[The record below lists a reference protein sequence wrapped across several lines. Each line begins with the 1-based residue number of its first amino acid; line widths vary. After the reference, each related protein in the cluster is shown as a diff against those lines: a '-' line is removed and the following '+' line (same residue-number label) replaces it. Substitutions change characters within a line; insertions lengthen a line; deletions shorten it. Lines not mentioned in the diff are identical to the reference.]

1 MKEAIKRIIEICE
14 NTSYSFESKECMVA
28 SIINNNIK
36 DVIKQSAVD
45 WLQKSFS
52 NEQDQ
57 YYRYIAFYS
66 YNDPMKE
73 AKKSLVKHLSQ

>member
-1 MKEAIKRIIEICE
+1 MEEAIKRIIEICE

-28 SIINNNIK
+28 NIINNIK
-36 DVIKQSAVD
+36 DVMKQSAVD

-57 YYRYIAFYS
+57 YYKYIAFYS
-66 YNDPMKE
+66 YNNPMKE
-73 AKKSLVKHLSQ
+73 AKNSLLKSLSK

>member
-1 MKEAIKRIIEICE
+1 MEEAIKRIIEICE

-36 DVIKQSAVD
+36 DAIKQSAVD

-52 NEQDQ
+52 KEQDQ

-73 AKKSLVKHLSQ
+73 AKNSLVKHLSK